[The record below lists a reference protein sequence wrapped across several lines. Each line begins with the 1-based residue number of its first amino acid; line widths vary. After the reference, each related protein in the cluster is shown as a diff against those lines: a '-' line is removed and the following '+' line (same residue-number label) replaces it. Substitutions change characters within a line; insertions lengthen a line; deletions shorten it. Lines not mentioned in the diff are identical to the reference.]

1 MSIGPQP
8 IDPFSEAQSL
18 SERAT
23 RPSEPAAAPAPAAA
37 SAATAHRW
45 TQDQGGLVL
54 MEALA
59 LAQRVAEQLSG
70 RSVDSVVNSEPNDQG
85 GWNIDIDV
93 LEAKAKMGTNDLLS
107 CFRIGLAPDGSLIG
121 YSRLRRYHRE
131 DG

>member
-1 MSIGPQP
+1 MSVGAQQ

-23 RPSEPAAAPAPAAA
+23 RPSEPAAAPAAPAT
-37 SAATAHRW
+37 TAQRW

-70 RSVDSVVNSEPNDQG
+70 RSVDSVVNSEPNAQG